1 MPEVKGNRM
10 QFLKHVLWLHQLKPN
25 DSTRKRNCKYSLAS
39 SSKKI
44 GQYEEANSHAA
55 LTSFCVE
62 HKIKP
67 WVKKKKIQM
76 LNIYLLEKEMCIY
89 IADGWNKELPLL
101 QTAHS
106 YIILLSGKPLTCVL
120 PTCINVQFHNLLI
133 KACWFCPQKP
143 GQQ

>member
-1 MPEVKGNRM
+1 MKQVSRKKAKQISNLYFPKSMPEVKGNRM

-67 WVKKKKIQM
+67 WVKK
-76 LNIYLLEKEMCIY
+76 
-89 IADGWNKELPLL
+89 
-101 QTAHS
+101 
-106 YIILLSGKPLTCVL
+106 
-120 PTCINVQFHNLLI
+120 
-133 KACWFCPQKP
+133 
-143 GQQ
+143 

>member
-67 WVKKKKIQM
+67 WVKKKKNSDAKHLFIRERNVH
-76 LNIYLLEKEMCIY
+76 LYRRWLEQRASITP
-89 IADGWNKELPLL
+89 DSPELHYTP
-101 QTAHS
+101 
-106 YIILLSGKPLTCVL
+106 V
-120 PTCINVQFHNLLI
+120 
-133 KACWFCPQKP
+133 W
-143 GQQ
+143 